1 MKKILSIFLTLILSI
16 LIVNSKS
23 AYYYYETI
31 NVPAGMSLFGLSVNT
46 DASHVTQLFQT
57 NNLPNGFTVY
67 KLSEV
72 STNDFLGYWGFTYD
86 KGRWSISADNP
97 IGNIRFGEGIYL
109 STTQAF
115 SFVVVGKIEPV
126 ATNKVKRGTQ
136 ILSTMTIK
144 SGLGC
149 SVHNLSANHGDVI
162 TIRSNNTFNAYTY
175 KDDVCVWDPR
185 EPSLNKFKGFFYKSQ
200 QDFDW
205 IQSIDLPNVYNELR
219 RTSINVYKWP
229 VGIVQPSYKSLRVV
243 GEIRPNEVME
253 FEYSNDLYSNS
264 WFKFA
269 SFGKSSNPPAHYG
282 TYWHVRDTYM
292 SGYIRISTYQ

>member
-1 MKKILSIFLTLILSI
+1 MKKIFSIFLTLILTTF
-16 LIVNSKS
+16 IVNSKS

-31 NVPAGMSLFGLSVNT
+31 NVPVGMSLFGLSVN
-46 DASHVTQLFQT
+46 ANPSHVTQLFQT

-97 IGNIRFGEGIYL
+97 IGNIRFGEGVYL

-115 SFVVVGKIEPV
+115 SFVVVGKIEPT
-126 ATNKVKRGTQ
+126 ATNHVKLGTQ

-144 SGLGC
+144 NGLVC

-162 TIRSNNTFNAYTY
+162 TTRSNTVWNAYTY

-185 EPSLNKFKGFFYKSQ
+185 EPVLNKFQGFFYKSQ

-205 IQSIDLPNVYNELR
+205 IQSIDLPNVYTEPR
-219 RTSINVYKWP
+219 YTSVTIMKWP
-229 VGIVQPSYKSLRVV
+229 SGFVQPSYKNLRVV
-243 GEIRPNEVME
+243 GELRPGETMT
-253 FEYSNDLYSNS
+253 FDYSNDLYSNS
-264 WFKFA
+264 WFRFA
-269 SFGKSSNPPAHYG
+269 SYGISSNPPSLYG
-282 TYWHVRDTYM
+282 VNWAVRDTYM
-292 SGYIRISTYQ
+292 SGYIRISTY